1 MILRP
6 KINNR
11 FDAQSADAV
20 VASGN
25 APRASSGARGWRAVV
40 SPAGS
45 TTLWRP
51 RGRIASG
58 ADSRRPALGEMAA
71 RTTVSR

>member
-1 MILRP
+1 MILRL
-6 KINNR
+6 KFNNR
-11 FDAQSADAV
+11 LDKQSADAV

-25 APRASSGARGWRAVV
+25 GPRAPSGARGWQAVV

-58 ADSRRPALGEMAA
+58 ADSRRPAVGEIAA